1 MIYELHS
8 LVKGICI
15 VIGMIFRKKQALC
28 FLDINLIQKC
38 TVMHELHIV
47 PRVFKSR
54 CGLLK
59 KKRERETTN
68 IIVVVVSL

>member
-15 VIGMIFRKKQALC
+15 VIGMNLEKKQALF

-59 KKRERETTN
+59 KKETTN